1 MRDEQDREPEA
12 LFEVLDLLQ
21 DLFLHDHVER
31 RRRLVQ
37 DNQLWIEGQ
46 CEGNH
51 DPLAHAARE
60 FVRIALQTRRFD
72 PDNTE

>member
-21 DLFLHDHVER
+21 DLFLHDDVER
-31 RRRLVQ
+31 RRRLVH

-46 CEGNH
+46 REGNH
-51 DPLAHAARE
+51 DPLAHATRE
-60 FVRIALQTRRFD
+60 LVRIAHQPRRFD